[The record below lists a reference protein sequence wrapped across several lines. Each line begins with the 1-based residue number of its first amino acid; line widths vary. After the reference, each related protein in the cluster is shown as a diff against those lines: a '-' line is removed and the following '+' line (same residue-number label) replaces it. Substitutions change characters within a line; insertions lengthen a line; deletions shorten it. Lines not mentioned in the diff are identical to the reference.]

1 MANTT
6 VKGKFNVVDESGNVQ
21 TIYPKTT
28 GDQVLVDRSSNA
40 SVIPNDVA
48 NLQHIVNKMGSLAL
62 KSKVETSDFT
72 TGTMIN
78 SIADLKSNTETGK
91 IADATVVKDIES
103 RVDTLENSNL
113 VTVDELD
120 AGLATKPDTEIND
133 SVTSTSL
140 TWSSKKLS
148 DQLTTLNSNTNLL
161 TNRVNSIIALPDGST
176 TNDARLEDICIG
188 YDNTEYDSPGDAV
201 RTPINDIYSELSEI
215 KAVAYA
221 DSPNLFDKTY
231 SQLEPSVN
239 ISYENGWLRGYY
251 DYGSGLNPAAEG
263 ADRNTTYFIPT
274 VGGKT
279 VYTKVDNPQV
289 LRTVQHILAYD
300 INKQFI
306 ARSDAWVSSYLLPE
320 NTRFIKI
327 TTSQAS
333 TVLNDYFSVSYQAEE
348 GNTYPPYQ
356 QPHYEFADT
365 QARTRVNDMKTSINL
380 SDTDILPDYWK
391 TYLDSKIPSIKEKLF
406 SLENHGVA
414 FQFFTDYHAP
424 YNQRHTKAIIKYIA
438 NKTGINKT
446 ICGGDILY
454 THTFSEAKEKLW
466 EFVSQDSQEGQV
478 NILGNHDTNRYGT
491 AGNKLTLEESYA
503 IYGRQNEKYG
513 NTNGQFY
520 FYQDNTS
527 QKMRYIYLNTEGKA
541 DGNSYLFKEDTEQ
554 AQWFIDTMTNTPD
567 DYTILVFAHILF
579 DPNINPSAELNTVDA
594 SYFAA
599 RLMDFYNAR
608 QHGTYYNCI
617 WDFSNA
623 NAKCAA
629 FISGHTHRDYSS
641 ETSNCH
647 IPLIA
652 TVCDANSTSANAYNN
667 LDRTTGTCNEQAI
680 DIFFV
685 NTETNTI
692 ETIRIGAGSDR
703 SFSF

>member
-1 MANTT
+1 M
-6 VKGKFNVVDESGNVQ
+6 
-21 TIYPKTT
+21 
-28 GDQVLVDRSSNA
+28 
-40 SVIPNDVA
+40 
-48 NLQHIVNKMGSLAL
+48 
-62 KSKVETSDFT
+62 
-72 TGTMIN
+72 
-78 SIADLKSNTETGK
+78 
-91 IADATVVKDIES
+91 
-103 RVDTLENSNL
+103 
-113 VTVDELD
+113 
-120 AGLATKPDTEIND
+120 
-133 SVTSTSL
+133 
-140 TWSSKKLS
+140 
-148 DQLTTLNSNTNLL
+148 
-161 TNRVNSIIALPDGST
+161 
-176 TNDARLEDICIG
+176 
-188 YDNTEYDSPGDAV
+188 
-201 RTPINDIYSELSEI
+201 
-215 KAVAYA
+215 
-221 DSPNLFDKTY
+221 FDKTY

-239 ISYENGWLRGYY
+239 ISYENGWLRSYY
-251 DYGSGLNPAAEG
+251 DYGNGLNPAPEG
-263 ADRNTTYFIPT
+263 VNRNTTYFMPA

-289 LRTVQHILAYD
+289 LITVQRILAYD

-306 ARSDAWVSSYLLPE
+306 SCSDAWASSYLLPA

-365 QARTRVNDMKTSINL
+365 QVRTHINL

-406 SLENHGVA
+406 SLENHGAV

-424 YNQRHTKAIIKYIA
+424 YNQRHTKAIMKYIA
-438 NKTGINKT
+438 DKTGINKI
-446 ICGGDILY
+446 ICGGDILDI
-454 THTFSEAKEKLW
+454 HTISEAKEKLW
-466 EFVSQDSQEGQV
+466 EFVSQDSPEGQV

-491 AGNKLTLEESYA
+491 VGNKLTLEQTYS
-503 IYGRQNEKYG
+503 IYGKQNEKAG
-513 NTNGQFY
+513 NTDGRFY

-527 QKMRYIYLNTEGKA
+527 QKIRYIYLNTDGKA
-541 DGNSYLFKEDTEQ
+541 DGTDYTFTGDTAQ
-554 AQWFIDTMTNTPD
+554 AQWFIDTLTSTPEN
-567 DYTILVFAHILF
+567 YTVLVFSHILF
-579 DPNINPSAELNTVDA
+579 NPDRDPSAELQTVNSA
-594 SYFAA
+594 NFAA
-599 RLMDFYNAR
+599 RIMDYYNAR
-608 QHGTYYNCI
+608 QNGHYYNCT
-617 WDFSNA
+617 WDFRNA
-623 NAKCAA
+623 SATCAA
-629 FISGHTHRDYSS
+629 LISGHTHRDYSS

-652 TVCDANSTSANAYNN
+652 TVCDANAANTNIYND